1 MFDQVWALTSKKA
14 IYRLEHWASQ
24 ACSRS
29 RGLIALCLSKSQFAF
44 WICHIECSDCIVWQG
59 WDRLRNV
66 WLRLCWAK
74 PACAFFEEI
83 FGGGTVGHRVEG
95 RRHSCAHYAS
105 LHCPCFTIFCRLRW
119 QVGNSISRWV
129 EANTLSTKSWSQ
141 NMKQMPH
148 TAGWFPDDLYFFFE
162 TQWSDFLESCL
173 QAGEHLS
180 QCSGLRAC
188 QTRCLWT
195 AAKIQR

>member
-44 WICHIECSDCIVWQG
+44 WICHIECSDSIVWQG

-148 TAGWFPDDLYFFFE
+148 TAGWFPDDLVFFWNTMVRFS
-162 TQWSDFLESCL
+162 QESCL

-180 QCSGLRAC
+180 QCSGLRGC